1 MHRRQVFAA
10 EQGFSSVILLIIMM
24 VGLMA
29 GGFGYWLG
37 KYRLNDASPISGQL
51 ALTRDLEDAKLEL
64 EQKRRQI
71 QAHIDTIAVRV
82 AEMQAEVLRMNALGQ
97 RLVKMAGLNSDEFD
111 FENPAGAGGPDRYK
125 DQSNRI
131 NEVAQDLAK
140 VLAALDDRKR
150 KLGLLETFI
159 MERDLTKHTKP
170 EGWPLRSGG
179 IVTSEFGY
187 RRHPITGR
195 RSMHQGIDIS
205 GKTGTAIL
213 AMADGL
219 VVFAGRKNGYGN
231 IVEVRHGN
239 GLETWYAHNQTNLV
253 REGDL
258 VRRGQEIATLGSTG
272 RSTGPHVHFEVRKNG
287 TPINPRTYLS
297 PRGTA
302 RIARL

>member
-1 MHRRQVFAA
+1 MHRRQSFVA
-10 EQGFSSVILLIIMM
+10 EQGFSSVVLLIIMII
-24 VGLMA
+24 GLVA

-37 KYRLNDASPISGQL
+37 KYRLNDPAAERANAAL
-51 ALTRDLEDAKLEL
+51 ARDLEAAQLKLEQ
-64 EQKRRQI
+64 ERRQI

-82 AEMQAEVLRMNALGQ
+82 AEMQAEVLRVNALGQ

-111 FENPAGAGGPDRYK
+111 FENPAGAGGPDFSR
-125 DQSNRI
+125 DPANRI

-150 KLGLLETFI
+150 KLGLLETLI
-159 MERDLTKHTKP
+159 MERDLTKHTRP
-170 EGWPLRSGG
+170 DGWPLRSGG
-179 IVTSEFGY
+179 IVTSDFGY

-219 VVFAGRKNGYGN
+219 VVFAGRKQGYGN
-231 IVEVRHGN
+231 IVEIRHGN
-239 GLETWYAHNQTNLV
+239 GLETWYAHNQRNLV
-253 REGDL
+253 SEGDL
-258 VRRGQEIATLGSTG
+258 VQRGQEIATLGSTG

-287 TPINPRTYLS
+287 VPVNPRTYLN
-297 PRGTA
+297 PRGSA
-302 RIARL
+302 RVARL